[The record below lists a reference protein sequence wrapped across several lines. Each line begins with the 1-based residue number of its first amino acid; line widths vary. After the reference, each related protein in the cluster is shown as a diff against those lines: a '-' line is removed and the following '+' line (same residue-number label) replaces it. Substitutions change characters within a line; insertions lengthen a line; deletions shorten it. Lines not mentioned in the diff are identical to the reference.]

1 MTTSRVSGPS
11 PIPDPGQIP
20 VSLSLVIPA
29 YNEGRRLAAGVSRLR
44 GAIDAGNIDPETTEF
59 IVVDDGSSDDTTA
72 QATALFA
79 PFPHVRHVRLPE
91 NRGKGGA
98 VRAGVAVAT
107 APIIAF
113 SDADMAIDPAQ
124 TPQFTAALSEAD
136 LAIGSRAG
144 PEASVDRPS
153 LQRSIMNRVFNR
165 LVNALTRV
173 SLADTQCGF
182 KAFRAP
188 AAKLLFHCSITER
201 FAFDV
206 EVLSLARRLGFSIH
220 EVPVHWLRV
229 EGSQIRPWNDA
240 RSMVRDVI
248 RAGRASALSPPIPTL
263 SVKVPAEHTLGP
275 DSPTPVDGLRAVLP
289 PGLSLLTQDDG
300 RILVLCPL
308 MAEAE
313 IDAVAAQILAH
324 QPGAALERALTSMA
338 QLSAMTLRQLHAD
351 EAARPSGED
360 RTPLRHR

>member
-1 MTTSRVSGPS
+1 MTTSGVSGSS
-11 PIPDPGQIP
+11 PIPDPGSIP
-20 VSLSLVIPA
+20 VTLSLVIPA

-44 GAIDAGNIDPETTEF
+44 GAIDAGSIEPETTEF
-59 IVVDDGSSDDTTA
+59 IVVDDGSSDDTTE

-79 PFPHVRHVRLPE
+79 QFPHVRHVRLPE

-113 SDADMAIDPAQ
+113 ADADMAIDPAQ
-124 TPQFTAALSEAD
+124 TPQFIAALSQAD

-229 EGSQIRPWNDA
+229 EGSQIRPWSDA

-248 RAGRASALSPPIPTL
+248 RAGRASAQTPPIPTL
-263 SVKVPAEHTLGP
+263 TVKVPAEPALG
-275 DSPTPVDGLRAVLP
+275 SEAATPVDAVRAVLP
-289 PGLSLLTQDDG
+289 PGLSLLTQDDE
-300 RILVLCPL
+300 RMLVLCPL
-308 MAEAE
+308 MAETE
-313 IDAVAAQILAH
+313 IDAVAAQILAYL
-324 QPGAALERALTSMA
+324 PGAALERAVITMA
-338 QLSAMTLRQLHAD
+338 QLSALTPRQPHSDQASRSSD
-351 EAARPSGED
+351 GN

>member
-1 MTTSRVSGPS
+1 MGIVQAPKPSAGP
-11 PIPDPGQIP
+11 DAGP
-20 VSLSLVIPA
+20 VAVEIVVPV
-29 YNEGRRLAAGVSRLR
+29 YNEERLVESSIRKLRAYLDASFPFSALVTIADNASTDATWERATGLVDQLAGVRAVHLEEKGRGRALR
-44 GAIDAGNIDPETTEF
+44 AAWSTSGAEVVAYMDVDLSTGLDALLPLVAPLLSGN
-59 IVVDDGSSDDTTA
+59 
-72 QATALFA
+72 
-79 PFPHVRHVRLPE
+79 
-91 NRGKGGA
+91 
-98 VRAGVAVAT
+98 
-107 APIIAF
+107 
-113 SDADMAIDPAQ
+113 
-124 TPQFTAALSEAD
+124 AD

-229 EGSQIRPWNDA
+229 EGSQIRPWSDA
-240 RSMVRDVI
+240 RSMIRDVI
-248 RAGRASALSPPIPTL
+248 RAGRASALAPPIPTL
-263 SVKVPAEHTLGP
+263 TVKVPAEHALGS
-275 DSPTPVDGLRAVLP
+275 DAPTPVDALRALLP
-289 PGLSLLTQDDG
+289 PGLSLLAQDG
-300 RILVLCPL
+300 QMLVLCPL
-308 MAEAE
+308 MAELE
-313 IDAVAAQILAH
+313 IDAVATQILAH
-324 QPGAALERALTSMA
+324 HPGAALERAVTTMA
-338 QLSAMTLRQLHAD
+338 QLSAMTPLQLHSDQASRSS
-351 EAARPSGED
+351 EGN